1 MKIGKQVRRM
11 LVLTAFA
18 ATLLAGIGIGANA
31 SGAVTRTLQATYM
44 NIKLVVDGAPVTPKD
59 AAGNAVEPFSCNGT
73 TYLPVR
79 AVASALGKEVTWDGN
94 TNTVYIGDAAY
105 LPYQANHSTVYDGSD
120 PNASFSVAGKVYKV
134 GTVLHSF
141 HSTNSFHPNPY
152 DGDAIWNTEGK
163 QTMTFTVGHVGS
175 LQRNGA
181 LYVALDG
188 RAAGE
193 YPLRWDG
200 SPQTITIPLG
210 GSPNVNLTLITEAMD
225 GTGFSIVNLEESQES
240 YAIYDVKLS

>member
-1 MKIGKQVRRM
+1 
-11 LVLTAFA
+11 
-18 ATLLAGIGIGANA
+18 
-31 SGAVTRTLQATYM
+31 M

-163 QTMTFTVGHVGS
+163 QTMTFTATWAPSSAMAPCTWPWTAAPPVSTPCAGT
-175 LQRNGA
+175 A
-181 LYVALDG
+181 LP
-188 RAAGE
+188 RPSPSPWAA
-193 YPLRWDG
+193 P
-200 SPQTITIPLG
+200 PT
-210 GSPNVNLTLITEAMD
+210 
-225 GTGFSIVNLEESQES
+225 
-240 YAIYDVKLS
+240 